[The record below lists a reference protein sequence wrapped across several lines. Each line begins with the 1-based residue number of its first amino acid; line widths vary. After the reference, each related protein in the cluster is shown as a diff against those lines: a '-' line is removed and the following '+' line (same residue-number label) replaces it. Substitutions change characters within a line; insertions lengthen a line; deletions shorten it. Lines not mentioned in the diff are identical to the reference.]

1 MKLSLVVPCYN
12 EAENVAAFQQ
22 AVMAAFNGCG
32 YSYEII
38 FVNDGSR
45 DATLHNLKKIHAAQ
59 QCPVKVISFARNF
72 GKEAG
77 LYAGLQ
83 HASGEYISLIDAD
96 LQQRPEIVRQ
106 MVQIL
111 DESPEYDVVAAYQDR
126 RREGKVLSF
135 FKKCFYAI
143 INALSDVT
151 LQPDA
156 SDFRTFRRSVRDS
169 ILELNEYHRFSKGIF
184 AWVGYN
190 TCFIPYT
197 ACERAAGKTKWNFWK
212 LTEYAIEG
220 IIGYSTAPLRLA
232 TVLGSVAGIAAVLY
246 LLWVILE
253 KMLFGIDVPG
263 YATIIALILG
273 LGSMQLFC
281 IGIIG
286 EYVGR
291 TFEQSKNRPIYIAKE
306 ILDYPEKEP
315 EAVLPTDGD
324 VQQDNN

>member
-1 MKLSLVVPCYN
+1 MSVKLSLVVPCYN
-12 EAENVAAFQQ
+12 EAENVAAFQE
-22 AVMAAFNGCG
+22 AVIQAFNGCG
-32 YSYEII
+32 YDYEIV

-59 QCPVKVISFARNF
+59 KCPVKVISFSRNF

-83 HASGEYISLIDAD
+83 HAVGEYISLIDAD
-96 LQQRPEIVRQ
+96 LQQRPEIVRN

-111 DESPEYDVVAAYQDR
+111 DEQPEYDVVAAYQDR
-126 RREGKVLSF
+126 RSEGKLLSF
-135 FKKCFYAI
+135 FKKSFYSI
-143 INALSDVT
+143 INKLSKVT

-169 ILELNEYHRFSKGIF
+169 ILSLAEYHRFSKGLC
-184 AWVGYN
+184 AWVGYE

-197 ACERAAGKTKWNFWK
+197 ACERAAGTTKWSFWK
-212 LTEYAIEG
+212 LMEYAIEG

-232 TVLGSVAGIAAVLY
+232 TVLGSVSGIAAIIYLIWVL
-246 LLWVILE
+246 LE
-253 KMLFGIDVPG
+253 KLIWGIDVPG
-263 YATIIALILG
+263 YATIIVLTLFFVA
-273 LGSMQLFC
+273 MQLFC

-291 TFEQSKNRPIYIAKE
+291 TFEQGKDRPIYIAKE
-306 ILDYPEKEP
+306 ILDYEE
-315 EAVLPTDGD
+315 
-324 VQQDNN
+324 